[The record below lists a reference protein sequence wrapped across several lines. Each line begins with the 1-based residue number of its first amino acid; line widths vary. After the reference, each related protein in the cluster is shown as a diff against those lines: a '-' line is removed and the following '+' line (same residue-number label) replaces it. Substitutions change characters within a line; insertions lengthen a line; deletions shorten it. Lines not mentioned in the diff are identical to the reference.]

1 MVCKTDELPALHK
14 PILQQVLIIVCK
26 YEARGEGSGVQLV
39 VLVVPTVV
47 WMKKK
52 VGIVSNSLVT
62 N

>member
-26 YEARGEGSGVQLV
+26 YEGSGVQLV